1 MEAIFGLSYQTL
13 ITGLA
18 VSQNIQELVN
28 LFRYGAGVS
37 QNHNPVTFFLY
48 DLPFY
53 LIFSSLMGVIMGGA
67 VDEDADAWKL
77 STVIIKIYLHCDA
90 AIRAILRIIR
100 ES

>member
-1 MEAIFGLSYQTL
+1 
-13 ITGLA
+13 
-18 VSQNIQELVN
+18 
-28 LFRYGAGVS
+28 
-37 QNHNPVTFFLY
+37 
-48 DLPFY
+48 
-53 LIFSSLMGVIMGGA
+53 MGVTMGGA